1 MNDRTAGFR
10 FMYMF
15 GKENGTRVW
24 SSVADMANSVRGWRV
39 RQYPI
44 SMRFQMVVPY
54 PLANPCYAMNKMG

>member
-1 MNDRTAGFR
+1 
-10 FMYMF
+10 MYMF

-44 SMRFQMVVPY
+44 SMRFQMVIPY